1 MNCLQ
6 LNIFLFLNCGVSF
19 LYVFFPPKKTPLT
32 DATYRLVVLGHKHP
46 ADNYKGYGQLG
57 TEQCQLPNY

>member
-1 MNCLQ
+1 M
-6 LNIFLFLNCGVSF
+6 
-19 LYVFFPPKKTPLT
+19 FFSPKKPPLT
-32 DATYRLVVLGHKHP
+32 DAMYRLVVLGHKRS